1 MDSIED
7 FESIQVL
14 HQYQYGLL
22 ISKVMFTASELGVF
36 DLLLESG
43 EPLSSGAIAEHLGT
57 SPSGMER
64 LLEACVGLKFLRMER
79 KENRSLYGNS
89 ALADLYLAKSSP
101 KSQYNFM
108 NLLSENLYP
117 SAQYLTEAVREG
129 TEQLESIYGASSKNC
144 FEVLYRSDERLY
156 RFSRAMDD
164 VWSLCGKE
172 VVSAFDLSNFPLICD
187 VGGAAGTLAK
197 ECISLYP
204 NSTAIVFDLPEVVES
219 LKKDPAF
226 SQESWMTFQTGDFFK
241 DPVPEADL
249 YILARI
255 LHSWNDEK
263 CIQLLTK
270 LHRACKPGGGVLVVE
285 LVLDEDKCGPPEAH
299 LYSMLMLLHNKG
311 KERTSSEYQALFT
324 AAGFKEMQLKKG
336 TLYDTLMGRK

>member
-43 EPLSSGAIAEHLGT
+43 EPLSSGAIAERLGT

-79 KENRSLYGNS
+79 KENR
-89 ALADLYLAKSSP
+89 
-101 KSQYNFM
+101 
-108 NLLSENLYP
+108 
-117 SAQYLTEAVREG
+117 R
-129 TEQLESIYGASSKNC
+129 
-144 FEVLYRSDERLY
+144 
-156 RFSRAMDD
+156 
-164 VWSLCGKE
+164 
-172 VVSAFDLSNFPLICD
+172 
-187 VGGAAGTLAK
+187 AAGTLAK

-270 LHRACKPGGGVLVVE
+270 LHKACKPGGGVLVVE

-299 LYSMLMLLHNKG
+299 LYSMLMLLHSKG

-324 AAGFKEMQLKKG
+324 AAGFKEIYQQGEAKLVA
-336 TLYDTLMGRK
+336 YRQDTGNILLFDYWKRASQAVLQQAT